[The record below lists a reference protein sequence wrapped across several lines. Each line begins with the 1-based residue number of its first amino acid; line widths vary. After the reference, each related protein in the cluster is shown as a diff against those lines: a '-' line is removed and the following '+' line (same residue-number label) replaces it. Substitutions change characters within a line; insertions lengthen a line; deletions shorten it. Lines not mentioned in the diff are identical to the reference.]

1 MSSVVYNIDNN
12 EENLLTTR
20 YIKKTCYQRYCYC
33 TNYCG
38 VAFFFLSYILFGYIC
53 ADGALLLYLHDP
65 NKTETFGNHTFNID
79 TPEGKHFLLLTGGVG
94 TILLS
99 TMGTYKLAKI
109 CCFKRR

>member
-1 MSSVVYNIDNN
+1 MSSVVYNN

-20 YIKKTCYQRYCYC
+20 YIKKTCYQRYCANC
-33 TNYCG
+33 CG
-38 VAFFFLSYILFGYIC
+38 ITFCLLSYILFGYIC
-53 ADGALLLYLHDP
+53 ADGAVLLYLHDP
-65 NKTETFGNHTFNID
+65 NKTETFGNHTLNID
-79 TPEGKHFLLLTGGVG
+79 TPEGKHFLLLTGGVA

>member
-1 MSSVVYNIDNN
+1 MSSVVYNN

-20 YIKKTCYQRYCYC
+20 YIKKTCYQRYCANC
-33 TNYCG
+33 CG
-38 VAFFFLSYILFGYIC
+38 ITFFFLSYILFGYIC

-65 NKTETFGNHTFNID
+65 NKTETFGNHTLNID
-79 TPEGKHFLLLTGGVG
+79 TQEGKHFLLLTGGVG